1 MKFESLNK
9 IRGGGGGYNIIRSLS
24 LDKDQ
29 NNTVCDIIIEVH
41 SVQTNMKIPQSVMS
55 LYKFTQFR

>member
-9 IRGGGGGYNIIRSLS
+9 IRGGRGGYNIIWSLS

-41 SVQTNMKIPQSVMS
+41 SVQTKIKIS
-55 LYKFTQFR
+55 